1 MRNFDAMEIEFNI
14 NYKINHKVS
23 FKTRFL
29 NEIDGINYKLTK
41 FNFIAQW
48 HF

>member
-1 MRNFDAMEIEFNI
+1 MKNFDAMEIEF
-14 NYKINHKVS
+14 KINHKVS
-23 FKTRFL
+23 LGTRFL

-41 FNFIAQW
+41 FDVIAQW